1 MPLYAIIVLVK
12 NNKKGGKIMDLNKR
26 IDRFAQLAIKTGIN
40 VQNGETLLIRADV
53 ESRDF
58 ARRCV
63 KEAYKAGAKHV
74 YLEYSDEL
82 VTRETYLSAPEDSFD
97 EYPEWQSY
105 KYTQIAKEGGSFLS
119 ILSSDPDLMKGVDSS
134 RIGRFQKI
142 AGKYLKE
149 WRSYTLT
156 DKVKWS
162 IIATPSAAWASRV
175 HPELSKEDAIEKLW
189 IEILDCSRVTDN
201 PVDEWKKHVSNLSK
215 KTDWLNKMN
224 FKKLHY
230 KSSKTDLVIELPENH
245 IWQSGSARDPQNIE
259 FCPNIPTEEV
269 YSMPHKYGVNGVVY
283 STKPL
288 IYAGSL
294 IDDFWIKFK
303 DGKIVDFDA
312 KSGKENL
319 NDLINTD
326 DGSSRL
332 GEVALVPYDSP
343 ISNTDTVFY
352 NTLFDENAS
361 CHLAIGAAYSSN
373 IKNGE
378 NMNEDEMDKA
388 GMNSS
393 LTHVDFMI
401 GDKDLNIVGVTN
413 KEESFQI
420 FKDGNWSF

>member
-1 MPLYAIIVLVK
+1 
-12 NNKKGGKIMDLNKR
+12 MDLNKR

-162 IIATPSAAWASRV
+162 IVATPSAAWASRV

-201 PVDEWKKHVSNLSK
+201 PVDEWEKHVSNLSE

-378 NMNEDEMDKA
+378 NMNEDEMNKA

>member
-1 MPLYAIIVLVK
+1 
-12 NNKKGGKIMDLNKR
+12 
-26 IDRFAQLAIKTGIN
+26 
-40 VQNGETLLIRADV
+40 
-53 ESRDF
+53 
-58 ARRCV
+58 
-63 KEAYKAGAKHV
+63 
-74 YLEYSDEL
+74 
-82 VTRETYLSAPEDSFD
+82 
-97 EYPEWQSY
+97 
-105 KYTQIAKEGGSFLS
+105 
-119 ILSSDPDLMKGVDSS
+119 
-134 RIGRFQKI
+134 
-142 AGKYLKE
+142 
-149 WRSYTLT
+149 
-156 DKVKWS
+156 
-162 IIATPSAAWASRV
+162 
-175 HPELSKEDAIEKLW
+175 
-189 IEILDCSRVTDN
+189 
-201 PVDEWKKHVSNLSK
+201 
-215 KTDWLNKMN
+215 
-224 FKKLHY
+224 
-230 KSSKTDLVIELPENH
+230 
-245 IWQSGSARDPQNIE
+245 
-259 FCPNIPTEEV
+259 
-269 YSMPHKYGVNGVVY
+269 MPHKYGVNGVVY

-378 NMNEDEMDKA
+378 NMNEYEMDKA